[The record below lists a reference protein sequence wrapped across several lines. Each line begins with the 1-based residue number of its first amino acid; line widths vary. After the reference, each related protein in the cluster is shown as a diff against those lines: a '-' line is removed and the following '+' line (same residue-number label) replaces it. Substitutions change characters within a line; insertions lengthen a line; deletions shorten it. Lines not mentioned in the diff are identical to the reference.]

1 MKKKLI
7 NTFKCICISYTIIL
21 IITTLTNIC
30 ISGLEHCIYSTFLL
44 EIFLLLI
51 VYWGIDFL
59 TEQIYFF
66 QKLSPPISV
75 IIQVFIEYVVSFLF
89 AVVFNWCNFD
99 LKNIL
104 RFTITF
110 MLIEI
115 IVRNI
120 FYHKMKNTEEEINS
134 LIASHNSSQH

>member
-7 NTFKCICISYTIIL
+7 NTFQYICISYTIIL

-44 EIFLLLI
+44 EIFLLLT
-51 VYWGIDFL
+51 VFWGIEFL
-59 TEQIYFF
+59 TEQLCFF
-66 QKLSPPISV
+66 QKLSPTMYVMIH
-75 IIQVFIEYVVSFLF
+75 IFIEYIVSFLF
-89 AVVFNWCNFD
+89 AIVFNWCNFD

-115 IVRNI
+115 IARNF
-120 FYHKMKNTEEEINS
+120 FYHKIKVAEEEINH
-134 LIASHNSSQH
+134 LIDGKNIS